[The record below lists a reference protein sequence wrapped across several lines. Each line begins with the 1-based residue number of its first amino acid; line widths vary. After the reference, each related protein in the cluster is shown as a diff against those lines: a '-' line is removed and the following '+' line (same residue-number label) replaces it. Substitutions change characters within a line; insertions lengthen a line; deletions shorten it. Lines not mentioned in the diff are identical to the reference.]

1 MKLFNKQPSAF
12 TALGNQIN
20 LLTKFLNNMKVL
32 FKFSFLLLVLGL
44 SFTACKKTAKGVDA
58 KTTEAANSA
67 AAAAT
72 SDKMYTITDGQIN
85 WTATKVGGQHMG
97 TVKVSGGEIAASNG
111 KISAG
116 TVNLDMTSIAVTDIK
131 ADEGKEKLEVHLKSS
146 DFFDVGAH
154 PTGTFKVSS
163 VSNSGASSSITGDLT
178 IKGIS
183 KSVTIPANVVMA
195 GNKISV
201 VTPPF
206 KINRTD
212 WDVKYGSGIINTAKD
227 KIIHD
232 EISLVLDLQGMA
244 K

>member
-1 MKLFNKQPSAF
+1 
-12 TALGNQIN
+12 
-20 LLTKFLNNMKVL
+20 MKVL
-32 FKFSFLLLVLGL
+32 FRFSFLLLVLGL
-44 SFTACKKTAKGVDA
+44 SLTACKKTPKGVDA
-58 KTTEAANSA
+58 KTGEATNSA
-67 AAAAT
+67 ATADAG
-72 SDKMYTITDGQIN
+72 DKMYTITDGQVN

-111 KISAG
+111 KVSAG
-116 TVNLDMTSIAVTDIK
+116 TVNLDMTSITVTDITE
-131 ADEGKEKLEVHLKSS
+131 ADGKGKLEGHLKSG
-146 DFFDVGAH
+146 DFFDTGAH
-154 PTGTFKVSS
+154 PTGMFKVTS

-183 KSVTIPANVVMA
+183 KSITVPANVVMA

-206 KINRTD
+206 KINRTE

-232 EISLVLDLQGMA
+232 DISLVLDLQGMA